1 MLIFS
6 SPLFIFFAGLFG
18 LIIGS
23 FLNVVIA
30 RVPIMMERRWRQE
43 CLATFPDADIDA
55 PDARRFDLCFPASH
69 CPKCQQPIAWYDNI
83 PLLSWLMLKGRCRQC
98 GTAISPRYPLVE
110 VTSAIVCVLPAWLIS
125 SPAWAIA
132 VMAASLTLLALTLI
146 DWETLLLPDQLT
158 LPLMWAGI
166 GLALCGISPITLS
179 ESVIGAMVGYVSL
192 WSLFWAFKLTTGKE
206 GMGYGDFKLF
216 AALGAWVSWQAL
228 PLLILF
234 ASLSGAIVGG
244 LLLRQ
249 QQKSLQ
255 HAFAFGPFIA
265 VAGWLSLLWGDSLL
279 HWYLSHIL
287 GVR

>member
-55 PDARRFDLCFPASH
+55 PDAQRFDLCFPASH

-166 GLALCGISPITLS
+166 GLALSGISPITLS
-179 ESVIGAMVGYVSL
+179 ESVIGAMVGYLSL

-216 AALGAWVSWQAL
+216 AALGAWVGWQAL

-234 ASLSGAIVGG
+234 ASLSGASLEDYCFANNKRACSTRLPLAPLLPSQVG
-244 LLLRQ
+244 
-249 QQKSLQ
+249 
-255 HAFAFGPFIA
+255 
-265 VAGWLSLLWGDSLL
+265 
-279 HWYLSHIL
+279 
-287 GVR
+287 

>member
-30 RVPIMMERRWRQE
+30 RLPIMMERRWRQE
-43 CLATFPDADIDA
+43 CLATFPDAGIDA
-55 PDARRFDLCFPASH
+55 PDAQRFDLCLPASH
-69 CPKCQQPIAWYDNI
+69 CPACKQTIRWYDNL
-83 PLLSWLMLKGRCRQC
+83 PLFSWLVLKGRCRHCQHS
-98 GTAISPRYPLVE
+98 ISKRYPLVE
-110 VTSAIVCVLPAWLIS
+110 LTSAMLCMLPAWLIP

-132 VMAASLTLLALTLI
+132 VMGASLTLLALTLI

-166 GLALCGISPITLS
+166 GLALTGISPVTLS

-216 AALGAWVSWQAL
+216 AALGAWVGWQAL
-228 PLLILF
+228 PLLILV
-234 ASLSGAIVGG
+234 ASLSGAIVGA

-249 QQKSLQ
+249 QRKSLQ

-279 HWYLSHIL
+279 YWYLSQIL